1 MNGAALSVLIPAAG
15 ASRRLGQ
22 PKQLLRYRGETLMR
36 RAIRLAASLAP
47 LEIIVVTGA
56 NRESMTAAIDACRR
70 AGSTADGVREVCN
83 PDWGG
88 GLGGSIARGADALSP
103 GARGVMV
110 MLCDQWR
117 ICRRD
122 LETLLNTWQSDTDRI
137 VCAQASGRQGP
148 PVIFP
153 AACFADLCKLEGD
166 HGAREVLAAHAD
178 LVHPVEIPNAAA
190 DLDTQAD
197 LAALRSAE
205 SEADRTR

>member
-1 MNGAALSVLIPAAG
+1 VLIPAAG

-22 PKQLLRYRGETLMR
+22 PKQLLPYRGETLIQ
-36 RAIRLAASLAP
+36 RAIRLAAALTP

-56 NRESMTAAIDACRR
+56 NRDSVATAIDGCRR
-70 AGSTADGVREVCN
+70 AGSPADGVREVFN

-103 GARGVMV
+103 GAKGVMV

-122 LETLLNTWQSDTDRI
+122 LETLFHTWQPGSDRI
-137 VCAQASGRQGP
+137 VCAQASNRLGP

-153 AACFADLCKLEGD
+153 AACFADLRKLEGD
-166 HGAREVLAAHAD
+166 HGAREVVSAHAD
-178 LVHPVEIPNAAA
+178 LLRPVDIPAAAA

-197 LAALRSAE
+197 LAALHSAE

>member
-1 MNGAALSVLIPAAG
+1 VNGSALSVLIPAAG

-22 PKQLLRYRGETLMR
+22 PKQLLRYRGETLIQ

-47 LEIIVVTGA
+47 LEIIVVIGA
-56 NRESMTAAIDACRR
+56 NRDSVAAAIDACRR
-70 AGSTADGVREVCN
+70 AGSPADGVREVFN

-122 LETLLNTWQSDTDRI
+122 LQKLFHTWQSDTDRI
-137 VCAQASGRQGP
+137 VCAQASGRLGP
-148 PVIFP
+148 PAIFP
-153 AACFADLCKLEGD
+153 ATCFADLRKLTGD
-166 HGAREVLAAHAD
+166 HGAREVLSAHAD
-178 LVHPVEIPNAAA
+178 LVRPVEIPAAAA

-197 LAALRSAE
+197 LAALHSAE
-205 SEADRTR
+205 SEANRAR